1 MTPCACNSLADR
13 HGRELTKH
21 GSTGFPAACYLDD
34 LKKESV
40 PWHWHDE
47 LEAFLV
53 VKGSAVLAAGTKKY
67 VLKAGDGCFIN
78 AGVLHSVWP
87 EDPIACILHSLVFHP
102 RLIGGSLDSI
112 FWQDYVHPLITNPVL
127 KSVCFRA
134 ETSAPEWNRTALQA
148 VGDAWKSFV
157 HAQPGY
163 EFRIRSALSELLF
176 LLTAHQPAAGKPPSD
191 KILRDGERIK
201 RMLSYIEEHYPED
214 LHSSAIAQAAAI
226 SESECLRCFR
236 STIGT
241 TPMQYV
247 KQFRIQAA
255 SGLLLSTEF
264 KIADIATRCGF
275 QDTSY
280 FTKTFREMKGMTPQ
294 AYRKSRQT
302 LC

>member
-13 HGRELTKH
+13 HGRELTEH
-21 GSTGFPAACYLDD
+21 GSTGFPAACYFDD

-53 VKGSAVLAAGTKKY
+53 TEGRAVLAAGSKKH
-67 VLKAGDGCFIN
+67 VLTAGEGCFIN
-78 AGVLHSVWP
+78 AGVLHSVWA
-87 EDPIACILHSLVFHP
+87 DGSDGCILHSLVFHP
-102 RLIGGSLDSI
+102 RLIGGGLDSI
-112 FWQDYVHPLITNPVL
+112 FWQNYVHPLITNPAL
-127 KSVCFRA
+127 KSVCFGPGPGM
-134 ETSAPEWNRTALQA
+134 PEWHKTALQA
-148 VGDAWKSFV
+148 IEDAWQSFV

-163 EFRIRSALSELLF
+163 EFRIRSILSEVLF
-176 LLTAHQPAAGKPPSD
+176 LLISRQPAVQKPPSD
-191 KILRDGERIK
+191 KTLRDGERIK
-201 RMLSYIEEHYPED
+201 CMLSYIEEHYPED
-214 LHSSAIAQAAAI
+214 LNSSAIAGAASI

-255 SGLLLSTEF
+255 ARLLLSTEF
-264 KIADIATRCGF
+264 KVADIATRCGF

-280 FTKTFREMKGMTPQ
+280 FTKTFREMKGMPPH
-294 AYRKSRQT
+294 AYRKNGQT